1 MVVELVID
9 RIVAGGTGLGEVG
22 GRKVFVPLAA
32 PHEKLRVRVEV
43 EKRDYLVARIQDVI
57 EPSPDRIQPRCP
69 WFGQCGGCQLQHL
82 TYEAQLT
89 AKREIVV
96 DALRRIGGI
105 EIDVASTVPAS
116 QPWHYRNR
124 TRYTIGGGAD
134 PHIGFLRAGTHDLLD
149 VSECLLHPTPF
160 DRVRAATLAWL
171 AAADSAASNEHKHSN
186 TLHHLLVRDAG
197 NGLLVIPVTRNRSL
211 DPAMVQTLMDQPDV
225 VGVVQNVN
233 PDRSNRVVTDKF
245 LSRAGHGN
253 LTYSVAGCRLRVSA
267 GAFFQVNLS
276 QAETICRKVAERV
289 APTGTERVLDL
300 FSGVGMIALNLAGSV
315 REVIGI
321 ETFPPA
327 VEDARFNA
335 RDNKLGNA
343 RFIVGDV
350 ARALTDV
357 RKTDVVVL
365 DPPRK
370 GCSPATLKDITAL
383 TPRRI
388 VYVSCNP
395 ATLARDLKQLVGSG
409 YKLTSVDPI
418 DMFPQ
423 TAHIETIATLE
434 RNDA

>member
-1 MVVELVID
+1 MVIELVID
-9 RIVAGGTGLGEVG
+9 RIVAGGTGLGEVE

-32 PHEKLRVRVEV
+32 PHERLRVRVEV

-57 EPSPDRIQPRCP
+57 EPSAYRIEPRCP

-89 AKREIVV
+89 AKQEIVV

-124 TRYTIGGGAD
+124 TRYTIGGGAS

-149 VSECLLHPTPF
+149 VSECLLHPAAF
-160 DRVRAATLAWL
+160 DRVRTAMLACLATAGRTTS
-171 AAADSAASNEHKHSN
+171 DKRTRSN
-186 TLHHLLVRDAG
+186 TPHHLLVRDAG
-197 NGLLVIPVTRNRSL
+197 NGLLVIPVTRNQSM
-211 DPAMVQTLMDQPDV
+211 DPALVQALIDQPDV
-225 VGVVQNVN
+225 VGVTQNIN
-233 PDRSNRVVTDKF
+233 PDPANRVVTDKF
-245 LSRAGHGN
+245 LSRAGRDS
-253 LTYSVAGCRLRVSA
+253 LTYPVAGCRLRVSA
-267 GAFFQVNLS
+267 GAFFQVNLP

-300 FSGVGMIALNLAGSV
+300 FSGVGMIALSLAGSV
-315 REVIGI
+315 REVIGV

-357 RKTDVVVL
+357 RKADVVVL

-370 GCSPATLKDITAL
+370 GCSPATLKGITAL

-395 ATLARDLKQLVGSG
+395 ATLARDLKRLVGSG
-409 YKLTSVDPI
+409 YRLTTVDPI

-423 TAHIETIATLE
+423 TAHIETIATLD